1 MGDVGTSK
9 IFENDKVIIWEFAL
23 QPGESTATH
32 THKHD
37 YMFYVLDGTTLDVFD
52 ADDKELYDLELK
64 TGETF
69 AFNCEGDE
77 LVSAD
82 GKGHRLPA
90 THSARNTSSAAYREV
105 LIETK

>member
-1 MGDVGTSK
+1 MGDVGTNK
-9 IFENDKVIIWEFAL
+9 LFENDKVIVWEFAL
-23 QPGESTATH
+23 QPGETTAMH

-37 YMFYVLDGTTLDVFD
+37 YMFHVLDGTTLGVFD
-52 ADDKELYDLELK
+52 ADEQPLFDLEL
-64 TGETF
+64 TAGETF
-69 AFNCEGDE
+69 AFTCEGDD

-105 LIETK
+105 LVETK